1 MSTYVLL
8 SRSTA
13 YFITIFVHNFLFKSF
28 KLVSVFVLLLTT
40 CKFITLS
47 LTDWH
52 RGTVS
57 HFALS
62 SWNWILS
69 TWCFVKGHV
78 STARKQRHSGHM
90 YEYTFVILIVSAMVS
105 VERRTW
111 LEAEMNRLQS
121 NIFPSVNSL
130 WVVPVTP
137 LDVKCGHPTLRTKLE
152 NEMM

>member
-8 SRSTA
+8 SRS
-13 YFITIFVHNFLFKSF
+13 TIFVHNFLFKSF

-62 SWNWILS
+62 SSLTEIEFCLHGVLLRGVFPQHENNNNFI
-69 TWCFVKGHV
+69 C
-78 STARKQRHSGHM
+78 
-90 YEYTFVILIVSAMVS
+90 VI
-105 VERRTW
+105 
-111 LEAEMNRLQS
+111 
-121 NIFPSVNSL
+121 
-130 WVVPVTP
+130 
-137 LDVKCGHPTLRTKLE
+137 
-152 NEMM
+152 